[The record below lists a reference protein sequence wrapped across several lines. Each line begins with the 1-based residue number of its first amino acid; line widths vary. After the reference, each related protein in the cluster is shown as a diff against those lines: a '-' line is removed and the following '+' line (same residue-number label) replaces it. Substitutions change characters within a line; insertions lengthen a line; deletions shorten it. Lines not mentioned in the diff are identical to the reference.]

1 VIPDDV
7 RRVLPDDVRR
17 VLIGLL
23 PLWILTFE
31 LIAFPESVEPI
42 GANPPAVAGLPVGI
56 LLVGAALAVMVIG
69 VVALRRASS
78 TRSTL
83 LAFLGLT
90 VPAAAVT
97 AVAPALV
104 LNVQNMAV

>member
-1 VIPDDV
+1 M
-7 RRVLPDDVRR
+7 LPDDVRR

-23 PLWILTFE
+23 PLWILTVE
-31 LIAFPESVEPI
+31 LIAFPQYLETI
-42 GANPPAVAGLPVGI
+42 GENPPAVAGLPAGI
-56 LLVGAALAVMVIG
+56 LLVGAAVAVMVIG

-90 VPAAAVT
+90 VPAAAVIV
-97 AVAPALV
+97 VAPALV
-104 LNVQNMAV
+104 RIVLNM